1 MVLRRWRGDAMPGDA
16 LANEEPVAAV
26 LTFTAPA
33 AKKGEEDSCQS
44 IPTVAPLNSG
54 LSGFLPDVNAAQ
66 KLMRWPERVIIK
78 LGAAY

>member
-1 MVLRRWRGDAMPGDA
+1 MRSLMSNRS
-16 LANEEPVAAV
+16 L
-26 LTFTAPA
+26 LFSLLTAPA

-44 IPTVAPLNSG
+44 IPGAAPLNSG
-54 LSGFLPDVNAAQ
+54 LSGFLPDGNGVQ

>member
-1 MVLRRWRGDAMPGDA
+1 MRSITSNRSL
-16 LANEEPVAAV
+16 LFS
-26 LTFTAPA
+26 LLTAPA

-44 IPTVAPLNSG
+44 IPGAAPLNSG
-54 LSGFLPDVNAAQ
+54 LSGFLPDGNGVQ

>member
-1 MVLRRWRGDAMPGDA
+1 MLRDA
-16 LANEEPVAAV
+16 LAKEETEPVGAL

-33 AKKGEEDSCQS
+33 AKKREEDSCQS

-54 LSGFLPDVNAAQ
+54 LNGFLLDVNAAQ
-66 KLMRWPERVIIK
+66 KLMRRPERVIIK

>member
-1 MVLRRWRGDAMPGDA
+1 MRGDA
-16 LANEEPVAAV
+16 
-26 LTFTAPA
+26 LTLTRKRPLPFSRLQPPA

-44 IPTVAPLNSG
+44 SPAAAPLNSG
-54 LSGFLPDVNAAQ
+54 LSGFLPDGNAAQ

>member
-1 MVLRRWRGDAMPGDA
+1 MWSSDDARGCAN
-16 LANEEPVAAV
+16 ANEEAVAAV

-44 IPTVAPLNSG
+44 TPAAAPLNSG
-54 LSGFLPDVNAAQ
+54 LSGFLPDGNAAQ